1 MIYQKYKF
9 NFAITSFTLTSYT
22 KLVQIVDKFKCTFNK
37 ISNFYKLT
45 QLFVANKLLLLHQF
59 IKKQK

>member
-9 NFAITSFTLTSYT
+9 NFAISNIMNTSYT
-22 KLVQIVDKFKCTFNK
+22 ILVLIVDKIKCTFNK